1 MSVFTKKWLK
11 NLVMAERLVMSP
23 TALWR
28 KAKKEL
34 AENSGCLKKGFH
46 YNQLGEGDN
55 SPFYWNVEKTME
67 VFENWGAPV
76 QKVRNCPH

>member
-1 MSVFTKKWLK
+1 MSILTKKWVK
-11 NLVMAERLVMSP
+11 TLVMAERLGLSP
-23 TALWR
+23 TALCR
-28 KAKKEL
+28 KAKKDL
-34 AENSGCLKKGFH
+34 DSIDGYLKKGVH

-76 QKVRNCPH
+76 QEVQK

>member
-1 MSVFTKKWLK
+1 MSILTKKWVK
-11 NLVMAERLVMSP
+11 TLVMAERLGLSP
-23 TALWR
+23 TALCR
-28 KAKKEL
+28 KAKKDL
-34 AENSGCLKKGFH
+34 AENSGYLQKGVH

-76 QKVRNCPH
+76 QEVQN